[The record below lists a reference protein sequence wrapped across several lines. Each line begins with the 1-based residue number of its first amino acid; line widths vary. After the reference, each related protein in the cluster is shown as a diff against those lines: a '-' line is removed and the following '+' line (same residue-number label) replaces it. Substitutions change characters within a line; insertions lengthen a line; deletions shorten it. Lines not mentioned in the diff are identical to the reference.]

1 MPIPGPS
8 MAAARWSNVA
18 ALDADYAAGRA
29 RLSATPLEAYVEVS
43 ARCNL
48 RCRMCPITVDPRYD
62 PHSGTPPL
70 LAGDVFERLE
80 PLIPTLQRVYLQ
92 GLGEPFLNRD
102 LISYAERLA
111 GAGVEVWIT
120 TNATLVRDEHAEA
133 LALAGVAR
141 MTVSIDGPT
150 AATYERIRIRG
161 KFDQMLRGLRAL
173 GGARRRHGR
182 PRLFLS
188 MIAMASNIAE
198 LPLMVE
204 LCAEVGGDGVFL
216 EALYDWPGLEEFSR
230 LENLGQAPP
239 EQVREALAEGHRRAA
254 ALGVQLY
261 SRLGELALFAG
272 RVDAAA
278 PAPAHAKAARAQLAR
293 AASAEASVAGM
304 PPAADA
310 AAVAELVLPWACSE
324 PWATINVNAAG
335 EVRTCCFNDQSF
347 GNLRE
352 QSFEAIW
359 NGAGYQAMR
368 ADHVA
373 GRVPASCSTCV
384 RNGRVK
390 RSAFLGPREAP
401 ESPGQLEPAPAGE
414 IEPRPEPA
422 PAGQLEPAPAGQLEP
437 APAGQLELPP
447 GPAPRRAPGVAF
459 LSLLRRRREPAV
471 GRPRLLAP
479 ADGELIAG
487 PLVVLGEMASPWP
500 WQPRKLHPS
509 ELPELWMDGS
519 LLVRLRDH
527 ALIEGSRFAAVV
539 AIPFVTQGAH
549 RVSLARPAAPAYGQA
564 YAPDAATAATAAEA
578 ATWERRRLQVGR
590 IGGDPVDLACY
601 PPDRLPPAPA
611 TLAAVTT
618 LAFALPLSCRE
629 PAPSLRLAGR
639 RQPLA
644 AWFCS
649 WRGNGWTGV
658 AVANLRHLPPGT
670 YPLELRFCQN
680 PPFKRL
686 LERLASPVGP

>member
-1 MPIPGPS
+1 MSIPGPS
-8 MAAARWSNVA
+8 MDAARWSNVA

-216 EALYDWPGLEEFSR
+216 EGLYDWPGLEEFSR
-230 LENLGQAPP
+230 LENLGRVPP
-239 EQVREALAEGHRRAA
+239 ERVREALADAHRRAA

-272 RVDAAA
+272 RGEAAETA
-278 PAPAHAKAARAQLAR
+278 PARATST
-293 AASAEASVAGM
+293 ASTAPGM
-304 PPAADA
+304 PPAAESSRRA
-310 AAVAELVLPWACSE
+310 ALVLPWACSE
-324 PWATINVNAAG
+324 PWATVNVNAAG
-335 EVRTCCFNDQSF
+335 DVRTCCFNDQSF

-352 QSFEAIW
+352 PAGARGTGRTAAGSDARGRGRTARAGATTAPRIRLPVTSHAPAPRA
-359 NGAGYQAMR
+359 GAG
-368 ADHVA
+368 
-373 GRVPASCSTCV
+373 S
-384 RNGRVK
+384 
-390 RSAFLGPREAP
+390 
-401 ESPGQLEPAPAGE
+401 PAPAG
-414 IEPRPEPA
+414 
-422 PAGQLEPAPAGQLEP
+422 
-437 APAGQLELPP
+437 P
-447 GPAPRRAPGVAF
+447 GARRADRRAAGGARRDGAAMAAADPSLRVA
-459 LSLLRRRREPAV
+459 RAV
-471 GRPRLLAP
+471 DGR
-479 ADGELIAG
+479 
-487 PLVVLGEMASPWP
+487 
-500 WQPRKLHPS
+500 QP
-509 ELPELWMDGS
+509 
-519 LLVRLRDH
+519 
-527 ALIEGSRFAAVV
+527 
-539 AIPFVTQGAH
+539 
-549 RVSLARPAAPAYGQA
+549 ARPAP
-564 YAPDAATAATAAEA
+564 
-578 ATWERRRLQVGR
+578 
-590 IGGDPVDLACY
+590 
-601 PPDRLPPAPA
+601 
-611 TLAAVTT
+611 
-618 LAFALPLSCRE
+618 
-629 PAPSLRLAGR
+629 
-639 RQPLA
+639 
-644 AWFCS
+644 
-649 WRGNGWTGV
+649 
-658 AVANLRHLPPGT
+658 
-670 YPLELRFCQN
+670 
-680 PPFKRL
+680 
-686 LERLASPVGP
+686 

>member
-1 MPIPGPS
+1 MD
-8 MAAARWSNVA
+8 AARWSNVV
-18 ALDADYAAGRA
+18 ALDGDYAAGRA
-29 RLSATPLEAYVEVS
+29 RLGAGPLEAYVEVS

-70 LAGDVFERLE
+70 LAGDVFDRLE

-173 GGARRRHGR
+173 GAARRRHGR
-182 PRLFLS
+182 PQLFLS
-188 MIAMASNIAE
+188 MVGMASNVAE

-204 LCAEVGGDGVFL
+204 LCAEVGGDGVFVDG
-216 EALYDWPGLEEFSR
+216 LYHWPGLEEISR
-230 LENLGQAPP
+230 QENLGQVPP
-239 EQVREALAEGHRRAA
+239 QRVLDSLAEGRRRAA
-254 ALGVQLY
+254 ALGVQLV
-261 SRLGELALFAG
+261 SRLDEQAL
-272 RVDAAA
+272 
-278 PAPAHAKAARAQLAR
+278 
-293 AASAEASVAGM
+293 SAEAAGTSQAAPVTAAM
-304 PPAADA
+304 PAAPPT
-310 AAVAELVLPWACSE
+310 AEAGADTLVLPWACSE
-324 PWATINVNAAG
+324 PWATVNVNAAG
-335 EVRTCCFNDQSF
+335 DVRTCCFNDQSF

-359 NGAGYQAMR
+359 NSTGYREMR

-390 RSAFLGPREAP
+390 RSAFLGPREAV
-401 ESPGQLEPAPAGE
+401 ESPVPQKPAAPPSFAAPSRFADPSRFAAARPGPEPSPPPEAAE
-414 IEPRPEPA
+414 QVDPRPW
-422 PAGQLEPAPAGQLEP
+422 
-437 APAGQLELPP
+437 
-447 GPAPRRAPGVAF
+447 PAPRRSPGLAL
-459 LSLLRRRREPAV
+459 LSLLRPERRRPAV

-487 PLVVLGEMASPWP
+487 PLVVLGDLPAPWP
-500 WQPRKLHPS
+500 RLPRKVHPS
-509 ELPELWMDGS
+509 DLPELWMDGS
-519 LLVRLRDH
+519 LLVRLGDY
-527 ALIEGSRFAAVV
+527 ALIEGSRFAAVI
-539 AIPFVTQGAH
+539 AIPFVTPGAH
-549 RVSLARPAAPAYGQA
+549 RLSL
-564 YAPDAATAATAAEA
+564 E
-578 ATWERRRLQVGR
+578 TWERRRLQIGR
-590 IGGDPVDLACY
+590 IGGDSPDPTHY
-601 PPDRLPPAPA
+601 PPGELPPAPA
-611 TLAAVTT
+611 TLAAVAT

-629 PAPSLRLAGR
+629 PTPSLRLAGR
-639 RQPLA
+639 RHPLA
-644 AWFCS
+644 AWFCG

-658 AVANLRHLPPGT
+658 ALADLRKVAPGA
-670 YPLELRFCQN
+670 YPLELRLSQN
-680 PPFKRL
+680 PPFRRR
-686 LERLASPVGP
+686 LERLSSPSYAFQR

>member
-1 MPIPGPS
+1 MRYSRLSKSALPEPIRQQAGPPGWQAGSPRRAPGPS
-8 MAAARWSNVA
+8 MDAARWSNVA
-18 ALDADYAAGRA
+18 ALDGDYAAGRA
-29 RLSATPLEAYVEVS
+29 RLNATPLEAYVEVS

-70 LAGDVFERLE
+70 LVGDIFDRLE

-182 PRLFLS
+182 PQLFLS

-216 EALYDWPGLEEFSR
+216 EGLYDWPGLEEFSR
-230 LENLGQAPP
+230 LENLSQVSP
-239 EQVREALAEGHRRAA
+239 ERVQESLAEAHRRAA

-261 SRLGELALFAG
+261 SRLGELALFAD
-272 RVDAAA
+272 RVEAAA
-278 PAPAHAKAARAQLAR
+278 PAPQAAP
-293 AASAEASVAGM
+293 AASAEASAPGI
-304 PPAADA
+304 PPAADVEA
-310 AAVAELVLPWACSE
+310 GALVLPWACSE
-324 PWATINVNAAG
+324 PWATVNINAAG
-335 EVRTCCFNDQSF
+335 DVRTCCFNDQSF
-347 GNLRE
+347 GNLGE

-359 NGAGYQAMR
+359 NSAGYQQMR

-390 RSAFLGPREAP
+390 RSAFLGPREAV
-401 ESPGQLEPAPAGE
+401 ESPGQVEPQPDPEPAGQV
-414 IEPRPEPA
+414 EPRPA
-422 PAGQLEPAPAGQLEP
+422 
-437 APAGQLELPP
+437 
-447 GPAPRRAPGVAF
+447 APRRSPGLAF
-459 LSLLRRRREPAV
+459 LSLLRPQRRRPAV

-500 WQPRKLHPS
+500 RLPWKIHPS

-519 LLVRLRDH
+519 LLVRLRDY

-549 RVSLARPAAPAYGQA
+549 RISLAQPA
-564 YAPDAATAATAAEA
+564 DA
-578 ATWERRRLQVGR
+578 ATWEHRRLQVGR
-590 IGGDPVDLACY
+590 IGGDATDPT
-601 PPDRLPPAPA
+601 PDPSGELPPAPA
-611 TLAAVTT
+611 TLVAVAT

-629 PAPSLRLAGR
+629 PTPSLRLAGR
-639 RQPLA
+639 RHPLA

-649 WRGNGWTGV
+649 WSGNGWTGV
-658 AVANLRHLPPGT
+658 AAADLRTLAPGA
-670 YPLELRFCQN
+670 YPLELRLSQT
-680 PPFKRL
+680 PPFRRL
-686 LERLASPVGP
+686 LERLSSPVNPGPHSNSQSRG

>member
-1 MPIPGPS
+1 MD
-8 MAAARWSNVA
+8 AARWSNVA
-18 ALDADYAAGRA
+18 ALDGDYAAGRA

-70 LAGDVFERLE
+70 LVGDIFDRLE

-188 MIAMASNIAE
+188 MIAMASNIVE

-216 EALYDWPGLEEFSR
+216 EGLYDWPGLEEFSR
-230 LENLGQAPP
+230 LENLGQVPP
-239 EQVREALAEGHRRAA
+239 ERVQECLAEAGRRAA
-254 ALGVQLY
+254 CLGVELY
-261 SRLGELALFAG
+261 SRLGELALFAD
-272 RVDAAA
+272 RVEASLPAPSLPDVLPGSIPAPAAAAA
-278 PAPAHAKAARAQLAR
+278 PG
-293 AASAEASVAGM
+293 VGAGG
-304 PPAADA
+304 
-310 AAVAELVLPWACSE
+310 LVLPWACSE
-324 PWATINVNAAG
+324 PWATVNINAAG
-335 EVRTCCFNDQSF
+335 DVRTCCFNDQSF
-347 GNLRE
+347 GNLGERT
-352 QSFEAIW
+352 FEAIW
-359 NGAGYQAMR
+359 NSAGYQEMR

-390 RSAFLGPREAP
+390 RSAFLTPREAP
-401 ESPGQLEPAPAGE
+401 QQVEPLPK
-414 IEPRPEPA
+414 PV
-422 PAGQLEPAPAGQLEP
+422 PAGQVESRL
-437 APAGQLELPP
+437 
-447 GPAPRRAPGVAF
+447 GPAPRESPGRAF
-459 LSLLRRRREPAV
+459 LSLLRRQHRGPSM
-471 GRPRLLAP
+471 GRARLLAP

-487 PLVVLGEMASPWP
+487 PLVVLGELPSPWLP
-500 WQPRKLHPS
+500 QPRKVHPAD
-509 ELPELWMDGS
+509 LPEVWMDGS
-519 LLVRLRDH
+519 LLARLRDH
-527 ALIEGSRFAAVV
+527 SLIEGSRFAAVI
-539 AIPFVTQGAH
+539 AIPWVTPGAH
-549 RVSLARPAAPAYGQA
+549 RLSLARPAVGASSAFGTGSIAPI
-564 YAPDAATAATAAEA
+564 APISPISDGGA
-578 ATWERRRLQVGR
+578 ATWEHRRLQVGR
-590 IGGDPVDLACY
+590 IGEEPAL
-601 PPDRLPPAPA
+601 PQHSRELIPPAPA
-611 TLAAVTT
+611 TLAAVAT
-618 LAFALPLSCRE
+618 LAFALPLNCRE
-629 PAPSLRLAGR
+629 PSPSLRLGGR
-639 RQPLA
+639 RYPLA
-644 AWFCS
+644 AWFCA

-658 AVANLRHLPPGT
+658 AVADLRSLAPGA
-670 YPLELRFCQN
+670 YPLELRLRQN

-686 LERLASPVGP
+686 LQRLAAPRQPL